1 MTPPDEDAV
10 PDGVDGR
17 ADAVLTR
24 IGLTS
29 ALRRDAALA
38 AATAVVSVA
47 VVLVGLTEPALADAL
62 GAGPLSVPAVLV
74 LLVVQSAVLVVRRT
88 RPALCLAAT
97 IALQVVLAGLLPPAG
112 SLRGPA
118 PVVAAYTCGTRLPV
132 GRALTL
138 AGAAALVETA
148 GFVGSAAGAVTVG
161 TVLTQLVSS
170 VVTYLAAALLGGYVA
185 ARRRV
190 AELAR
195 LRAAE
200 AVEAQRARADAAVGA
215 ERTRVAR
222 ELHDIAA
229 HHLAA
234 MVVQASV
241 AERLVDRD
249 PDAARATITE
259 IRDQGR
265 ATLHDLR
272 LVVGALRERGDSET
286 GGAAGASAPEEGAPM
301 PGVAMVDRLVAGAGA
316 LVELDVVG
324 APRALSPVA
333 DVSVYRVAQ
342 EALSNARDHAPGARV
357 NVRVEHGENAT
368 VLEVGNGPRGVPAVE
383 HAPGGGLGLIGMRER
398 AQLIGAELDVGPR
411 PDGGWR
417 VRLEVPRDPA

>member
-1 MTPPDEDAV
+1 MTPPDADGE
-10 PDGVDGR
+10 PDGVETR
-17 ADAVLTR
+17 ADAALTR

-29 ALRRDAALA
+29 PRRRDAALA
-38 AATAVVSVA
+38 AVVALGSVV
-47 VVLVGLTEPALADAL
+47 VVLVGLADPTLRSAL
-62 GAGPLSVPAVLV
+62 GAAPFAVPALLV
-74 LLVVQSAVLVVRRT
+74 LLVAQSAALVFRRT
-88 RPALCLAAT
+88 RPASCLAVT
-97 IALQVVLAGLLPPAG
+97 IALQVVLAGVLPTAG
-112 SLRGPA
+112 VVRGPA
-118 PVVAAYTCGTRLPV
+118 AVVAAYTCGSRLPV
-132 GRALTL
+132 RRALGL

-148 GFVGSAAGAVTVG
+148 AFAGLATVAGTAA
-161 TVLTQLVSS
+161 VLTQLVSS
-170 VVTYLAAALLGGYVA
+170 VVTYLAASLLGGYVA

-190 AELAR
+190 GELAR

-215 ERTRVAR
+215 ERARVAR

-259 IRDQGR
+259 IRAQGR

-272 LVVGALRERGDSET
+272 SVVGALRERG
-286 GGAAGASAPEEGAPM
+286 AAGDGAVAPEDGAPM
-301 PGVAMVDRLVAGAGA
+301 PGLATLGRLVEGAGP
-316 LVELDVVG
+316 LVELAEVG
-324 APRALSPVA
+324 APRGLSPVA
-333 DVSVYRVAQ
+333 DVSVYRVTQ

-357 NVRVEHGENAT
+357 AVRVEHGEGAT
-368 VLEVGNGPRGVPAVE
+368 VLEIVNGPGDVPA
-383 HAPGGGLGLIGMRER
+383 ADPGPGRGLGLIGMRER
-398 AQLIGAELDVGPR
+398 AELIGADLDVGPR

-417 VRLEVPRDPA
+417 VRLEVPRSGA